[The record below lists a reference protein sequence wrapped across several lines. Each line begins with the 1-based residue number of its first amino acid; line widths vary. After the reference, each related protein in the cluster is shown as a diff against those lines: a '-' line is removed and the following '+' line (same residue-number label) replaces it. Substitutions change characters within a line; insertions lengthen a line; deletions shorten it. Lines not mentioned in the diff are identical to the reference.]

1 MSRAGGLCR
10 PCRYAHPHAV
20 QGTGWR
26 ACSWQ
31 RSADVHRQQDP
42 GCCSALP
49 REACHAARPSGPA
62 RTSRAAPLPIHPSP
76 PRSKLALSVK
86 LTLDQVLGFA
96 LWHGALAAIYEPHRQ
111 ACLSLVQ
118 PQARAAQQAAPAA
131 GKAAAKKKGK

>member
-1 MSRAGGLCR
+1 MRIVSRTRAAAPLSPHR
-10 PCRYAHPHAV
+10 SVPCR
-20 QGTGWR
+20 
-26 ACSWQ
+26 
-31 RSADVHRQQDP
+31 
-42 GCCSALP
+42 LL
-49 REACHAARPSGPA
+49 SGPA
-62 RTSRAAPLPIHPSP
+62 RTSPTPPLPIHPSP

-118 PQARAAQQAAPAA
+118 PQARVAQQAAPAA